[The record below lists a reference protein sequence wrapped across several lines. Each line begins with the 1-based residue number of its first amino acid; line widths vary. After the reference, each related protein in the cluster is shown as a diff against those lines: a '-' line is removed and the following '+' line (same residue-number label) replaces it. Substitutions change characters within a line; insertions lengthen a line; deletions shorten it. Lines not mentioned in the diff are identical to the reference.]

1 MSWSVTRVAISSSIL
16 PMLWRCAAVGFGVR
30 KGVVDRNVTVYLHG
44 GKIRCRSRRLRL
56 WQVRVQPKEAQ
67 QFQLGCILKIVA
79 MTYMFWNELLSMY
92 RDYWMKV
99 MAALATGLLNRFG
112 RRTAALVLLISQTV
126 ARLITAFSINFYM
139 FVFGRLLL
147 AVSALGWYTT
157 FFLFGRQKNIYT
169 YLHCKNNFAIHVQ
182 CRRNLRIRVQ
192 YTQFYCFCT
201 QSMVQ
206 DDSMTAS

>member
-79 MTYMFWNELLSMY
+79 MIYMFWNILLHMY
-92 RDYWMKV
+92 DKV
-99 MAALATGLLNRFG
+99 HRSPNESHGGWFVEQVRSTDGRAGAADQPNRRSAHHRLLNQLLHVRL
-112 RRTAALVLLISQTV
+112 RALS
-126 ARLITAFSINFYM
+126 S
-139 FVFGRLLL
+139 
-147 AVSALGWYTT
+147 LG
-157 FFLFGRQKNIYT
+157 
-169 YLHCKNNFAIHVQ
+169 V
-182 CRRNLRIRVQ
+182 CRRLVYNILPLR
-192 YTQFYCFCT
+192 
-201 QSMVQ
+201 
-206 DDSMTAS
+206 